1 MRRKGDSLSFV
12 LVTVNYRGHRYTMHP
27 HEFGSL
33 PDPLVIIR
41 EDSYKAVCG
50 RVTNGKFNARQFWA
64 TTPAAPHRS
73 ASMTRSQPPFSPSAL
88 RWRASDVVNSLLF
101 LHRRPASGLEQRT
114 SFARTI
120 DREGVQ

>member
-50 RVTNGKFNARQFWA
+50 RVTNGKIQCEAILGDDTSR
-64 TTPAAPHRS
+64 AAQKRLYD
-73 ASMTRSQPPFSPSAL
+73 AL
-88 RWRASDVVNSLLF
+88 AAALF
-101 LHRRPASGLEQRT
+101 AERT
-114 SFARTI
+114 
-120 DREGVQ
+120 

>member
-12 LVTVNYRGHRYTMHP
+12 LVTVNYRGHRYTMHS
-27 HEFGSL
+27 HKFGSL

-73 ASMTRSQPPFSPSAL
+73 ASMTRSQPAL
-88 RWRASDVVNSLLF
+88 FA
-101 LHRRPASGLEQRT
+101 ERT
-114 SFARTI
+114 
-120 DREGVQ
+120 